1 MPKMRKYVDV
11 GSALFSEVVMNVP
24 MLDPRF
30 HAMVTREVREQSLAA
45 MQGRPSNEDSK
56 EAERENRLVEGESGL
71 GERQVDA
78 GGQEEAR
85 QEVRSRAFKR
95 RKLYKQESGDEVP
108 WFPHDNDM
116 HVLKELCWESGPGV
130 RLVIH
135 GTPAGGAGVQG
146 CLDYGCSVVSLCY
159 GNFHKT
165 HMLKH
170 IVERAMECTVTGNCL
185 LFRDEV
191 IQSRKTKLF
200 ANNCVCCHPPRLWTL
215 HHRLVALIV
224 TTERIGRQ
232 LGRAVVCCWVG
243 VV

>member
-1 MPKMRKYVDV
+1 M
-11 GSALFSEVVMNVP
+11 
-24 MLDPRF
+24 
-30 HAMVTREVREQSLAA
+30 
-45 MQGRPSNEDSK
+45 
-56 EAERENRLVEGESGL
+56 VEGESDL
-71 GERQVDA
+71 GERQADA

-146 CLDYGCSVVSLCY
+146 CLDYGCSVVALCY
-159 GNFHKT
+159 DNFHKT

-170 IVERAMECTVTGNCL
+170 IVERAVECTVTGRCL
-185 LFRDEV
+185 LFQDEV
-191 IQSRKTKLF
+191 LQSRMVELNLSGAACDGQRDGRDATVAKAKKDTKGTKDEKKAKKGKKTMDMTPKKRKGKKK
-200 ANNCVCCHPPRLWTL
+200 ADVTPKKVRRNAAPGKKKPE
-215 HHRLVALIV
+215 VASVDLEPTDNDESAADSSHDDV
-224 TTERIGRQ
+224 SSG
-232 LGRAVVCCWVG
+232 
-243 VV
+243 